1 MNMNKFFGYF
11 NNAITGGGI
20 FLLQGNNGTV
30 KETVDQI

>member
-20 FLLQGNNGTV
+20 FLLLLWVQFFA
-30 KETVDQI
+30 